1 MNDAAPRA
9 AAAARPMPSPA
20 PSPAD
25 VRAILIGAM
34 LSMFLSALD
43 QTIMAPALPTVARE
57 LGDFTLLSWIV
68 TAYLLTSICVT
79 PLIGK
84 LSDLYGR
91 WPVMATSLVIFMASS
106 VLCALAPNM
115 LTLIIARGLQGL
127 GGGGLIP
134 LAQTIVGDVI
144 SPRDRGKYA
153 AYFSIVWASSAILGP
168 TIGGGLTEWLGWPSI
183 FWVNIPLGCLALV
196 IVGRALRRL
205 PRERHD
211 ARIDLTSSALLTGA
225 TVTLLLVL
233 SLGGKRLPWL
243 SPETLGLAVTA
254 LALAVLFIRRQARAS
269 EPIVPL
275 RFLRDTVIRPT
286 LAAGFMTYG
295 CYLSVTVLI
304 PIYLQVALG
313 VSAGET
319 GLLMIPTM
327 LSSTVTANMCGTY
340 SQRTARYKLPI
351 LLGVP
356 VAIAGLVLFA
366 LLAHRLSPWSAS
378 LLLMLVGMG
387 IGPTFPGSTVAVQ
400 NAVERR
406 DLGTVSG
413 ALAFSRSLGAAIIIA
428 AASALV
434 LGLVAGAL
442 PSTGQVSSLED
453 LTTAELPEAA
463 RAAVATAFS
472 VTFGALAVGLAVAL
486 AFFAC
491 VEERPLRGRPGE

>member
-1 MNDAAPRA
+1 MNVSAPVSS
-9 AAAARPMPSPA
+9 ARPA
-20 PSPAD
+20 PSPTPSPAD
-25 VRAILIGAM
+25 IRAILIGAM

-79 PLIGK
+79 PLVGK

-91 WPVMATSLVIFMASS
+91 WPVMAACLAIFMASS
-106 VLCALAPNM
+106 ALCALAPNM

-134 LAQTIVGDVI
+134 LAQTIVGDVV

-153 AYFSIVWASSAILGP
+153 AYFSIVWASSAVLGP
-168 TIGGGLTEWLGWPSI
+168 TIGGALTEWLGWPSI

-205 PRERHD
+205 PRERHA

-225 TVTLLLVL
+225 TVALLLVL

-243 SPETLGLAVTA
+243 APETIGMAVAALGLAV
-254 LALAVLFIRRQARAS
+254 LFVRRQAHTP
-269 EPIVPL
+269 EPIVPP

-304 PIYLQVALG
+304 PIYFQVALG
-313 VSAGET
+313 VSAAET
-319 GLLMIPTM
+319 GLLMIPVM
-327 LSSTVTANMCGTY
+327 LASTVTANMTGTY

-351 LLGVP
+351 LLGMP
-356 VAIAGLVLFA
+356 VAIAGLLLFA
-366 LLAHRLSPWSAS
+366 FLATHLSSWTAA
-378 LLLMLVGMG
+378 LVLMLVGLG
-387 IGPTFPGSTVAVQ
+387 IGPSFPGSTVAVQ

-406 DLGTVSG
+406 DLGAVSG
-413 ALAFSRSLGAAIIIA
+413 ALAFSRTMGAAIIIA
-428 AASALV
+428 AASSLV

-442 PSTGQVSSLED
+442 PSTGPLASLED
-453 LTTAELPEAA
+453 LTTADVPPSA
-463 RAAVATAFS
+463 RAAVATAFAI
-472 VTFGALAVGLAVAL
+472 TFAALAVGLTVAL
-486 AFFAC
+486 ALFAR
-491 VEERPLRGRPGE
+491 VEDRPLRGRGGDGS